1 MDGRMII
8 PIKIQC
14 GCGQI
19 YEFDVE
25 PVNGRMPQAVS
36 CPVCCMDGTA
46 VANEIIAQVLA
57 TQTQPSPIT
66 PSIPSKV
73 KLEKSKA
80 ALWIYPSVG
89 VVALVAVAAGL
100 IWWKQRFPTKEQ
112 EVNRL
117 EKTMKEAFAVKNP
130 QLFLDQYYWEG
141 TSDKDKQGM
150 SETVSAFVTNGIL
163 TKLSFT
169 PNASGK
175 AETEMTVAGGI
186 LRPNL
191 PVVGSINAEIVFDG
205 KVKISNQ
212 FPVGETNGRMW
223 IPGGGSFSAK

>member
-1 MDGRMII
+1 MII

-80 ALWIYPSVG
+80 ALLIYPSVG

-117 EKTMKEAFAVKNP
+117 EKTMKEAFAEKNP

-163 TKLSFT
+163 TKLSFRVSLKIHERCGIK
-169 PNASGK
+169 PDGGVECGSWRYRSKLRRWSPWFHNRVPVAAGASTIQK
-175 AETEMTVAGGI
+175 FA
-186 LRPNL
+186 PQ
-191 PVVGSINAEIVFDG
+191 
-205 KVKISNQ
+205 SN
-212 FPVGETNGRMW
+212 GAARL
-223 IPGGGSFSAK
+223 